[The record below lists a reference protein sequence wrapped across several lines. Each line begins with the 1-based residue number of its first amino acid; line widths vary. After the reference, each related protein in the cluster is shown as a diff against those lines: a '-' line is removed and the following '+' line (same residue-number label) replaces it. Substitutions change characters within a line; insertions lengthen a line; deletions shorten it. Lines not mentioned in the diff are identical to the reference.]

1 MKLAAGS
8 LAAVLLAALLAA
20 DLGVAGAQQV
30 PRIIFSKSFP
40 GSQPAFFLITV
51 AGTGAASYNETQDP
65 DNAEKLQLEP
75 SATSEIFQIADRLD
89 HFSKPLE
96 SGLKVANMGEKTLRW
111 ESGGGSWESKFNY
124 STNEDAKLL
133 ADRFEA
139 IAVSAQTLL
148 ELRRSIRHDR
158 LGVNAAV
165 LKIQSLWNDKRL
177 VATADF
183 LPVLDRVANDEVY
196 IHMARERAAQIADA
210 IRARSK

>member
-1 MKLAAGS
+1 MKFA
-8 LAAVLLAALLAA
+8 AALLVTASLA
-20 DLGVAGAQQV
+20 IAGAQEV
-30 PRIIFSKSFP
+30 PRITFSKSFP

-51 AGTGAASYNETQDP
+51 ERTGVSSYNESQDP
-65 DNAEKLQLEP
+65 DNAEKLQIEP
-75 SATSEIFQIADRLD
+75 SATSEMFEITERLD
-89 HFSKPLE
+89 RFSKPLE
-96 SGLKVANMGEKTLRW
+96 SGLKVANMGVKTLRW
-111 ESGGGSWESKFNY
+111 EAGAESWESKFNY

-139 IAVSAQTLL
+139 IAVCAQTLL
-148 ELRRSIRHDR
+148 ELRRAIRHDR

-165 LKIQSLWNDKRL
+165 LKIQGLWNDKRL

-183 LPVLDRVANDEVY
+183 LPLLDRVANDDVY

>member
-1 MKLAAGS
+1 MKFAA
-8 LAAVLLAALLAA
+8 AMLLAAA
-20 DLGVAGAQQV
+20 LGIAGAQEV
-30 PRIIFSKSFP
+30 PRITFSKSFP

-51 AGTGAASYNETQDP
+51 ERTGVSSYNESQDP

-75 SATSEIFQIADRLD
+75 SVTSDMFQTAERLD
-89 HFSKPLE
+89 HFNKPLE
-96 SGLKVANMGEKTLRW
+96 SGLKVANMGVKTLRW
-111 ESGGGSWESKFNY
+111 EGGGESWETKFNY

-139 IAVSAQTLL
+139 IAVCAQTLL
-148 ELRRSIRHDR
+148 ELRRAIRHDR

-165 LKIQSLWNDKRL
+165 LKIQGLWNDKRL

-183 LPVLDRVANDEVY
+183 LPMLDQVAKDEVY

>member
-1 MKLAAGS
+1 MKFA
-8 LAAVLLAALLAA
+8 AALLLTA
-20 DLGVAGAQQV
+20 LGIAGAEEV
-30 PRIIFSKSFP
+30 PRITYSKSFP

-51 AGTGAASYNETQDP
+51 ERTGAASYNESQDP
-65 DNAEKLQLEP
+65 DNAEKLQIEP
-75 SATSEIFQIADRLD
+75 SATGELFEMAERLD
-89 HFSKPLE
+89 RFSKPLE
-96 SGLKVANMGEKTLRW
+96 SGMKVANMGEKTLRW
-111 ESGGGSWESKFNY
+111 ESGGETWESKFNY

-139 IAVSAQTLL
+139 IAVCAQTLL

-165 LKIQSLWNDKRL
+165 LKIQGLWNDKRL

-183 LPVLDRVANDEVY
+183 LPLLDRVASDEVY

>member
-1 MKLAAGS
+1 MKLAGLLLAG
-8 LAAVLLAALLAA
+8 LLAAA
-20 DLGVAGAQQV
+20 LGIAGPQEV
-30 PRIIFSKSFP
+30 PRITFSKSFP

-51 AGTGAASYNETQDP
+51 EQTGVSSYNESQDP

-75 SATSEIFQIADRLD
+75 GPTGEMFQMADRLD
-89 HFSKPLE
+89 HFNKPLE

-111 ESGGGSWESKFNY
+111 ESGGDTWESKFNY

-139 IAVSAQTLL
+139 IAVCAQTLL

-165 LKIQSLWNDKRL
+165 LKIQGLWNDKRL

-183 LPVLDRVANDEVY
+183 LPLLDRVANDEVY

>member
-1 MKLAAGS
+1 MKLAALS
-8 LAAVLLAALLAA
+8 LAALLATA
-20 DLGVAGAQQV
+20 FGIAGAEEV

-40 GSQPAFFLITV
+40 GSQPAFFLITLEQ
-51 AGTGAASYNETQDP
+51 TGAASYNESQDP

-75 SATSEIFQIADRLD
+75 SVAGEMFQMADRLD
-89 HFSKPLE
+89 HFNKPLE
-96 SGLKVANMGEKTLRW
+96 SGMKVANMGEKTLRW
-111 ESGGGSWESKFNY
+111 EGGGETWESKFNY

-139 IAVSAQTLL
+139 IAVCAQTLL

-165 LKIQSLWNDKRL
+165 LKIQGLWNDKRL

-183 LPVLDRVANDEVY
+183 LPVLDRVASDEVY